1 MTELPLPVQALVLA
15 LKSLPGIG
23 PRSAERL
30 ALHVI
35 QMEQERVRVLA
46 EALIAAREK
55 VVPCHRCGGLT
66 EQSGAAELP
75 DGEVH

>member
-35 QMEQERVRVLA
+35 QMEHRSGCAVLA
-46 EALIAAREK
+46 EALIAARARRW
-55 VVPCHRCGGLT
+55 CRANGAAALT
-66 EQSGAAELP
+66 ESQPCRHLRG
-75 DGEVH
+75 